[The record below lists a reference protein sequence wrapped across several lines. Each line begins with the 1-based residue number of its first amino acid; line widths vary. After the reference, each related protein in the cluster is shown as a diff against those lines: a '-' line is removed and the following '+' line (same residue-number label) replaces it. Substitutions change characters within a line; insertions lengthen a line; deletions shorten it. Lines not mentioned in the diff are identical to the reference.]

1 MIQYQKTLKKTA
13 EINGVGLHTG
23 QKVSMRLHPAPVNH
37 GYKFKRTDLEGSP
50 IIPAD
55 VDLVTDVSR
64 GTTIELNGASVST
77 VEHLLAAFVGLGIDN
92 VLIELDAPE
101 VPIMD
106 GSAAEFVKAI
116 KSAGVE
122 ELEEERNFFEIDS
135 NISYEEK
142 DRKVEILAVPSDTY
156 KVTVMIDYNSPVLG
170 NQHASIEDVK
180 EFEEQISSSRTF
192 CFLHELEQLVEHN
205 LIKGGDLNNAIVVVD
220 KVVTDEEL
228 DHLAGLFN
236 RPKVEVKQ
244 EGILNNVDLRYPNE
258 PARHKLL
265 DVLGD
270 LALIGRPL
278 KGKIT
283 ASRPG
288 HAANIAFAKKIKAL
302 IKDRKKKNEVPVYDP
317 SKAPLFDNVAIQK
330 ILPHKYPFLLVDK
343 IIELTKDSVTGIKN
357 VTVNEPFFQGHF
369 PGNPVMPGVLQLE
382 AFAQAGGILLLH
394 EVDEPANYDT
404 YFLMIDRV
412 KFKNVVRPGDT
423 LILKMKLLSPIR
435 RGICEMKGT
444 AYIGDKIASEAVLV
458 AKIIRK
464 EQV

>member
-1 MIQYQKTLKKTA
+1 MIQYQKSLK
-13 EINGVGLHTG
+13 EIVEIKGVGLHTG
-23 QKVSMRLHPAPVNH
+23 KEVSMRLHPAPANH
-37 GYKFKRTDLEGSP
+37 GYVFKRSDLEGSP
-50 IIPAD
+50 LIPAN
-55 VDLVTDVSR
+55 VDYVTDVSR
-64 GTTIELNGASVST
+64 GTTLEYKGASVST

-92 VLIELDAPE
+92 ALIELDAPE
-101 VPIMD
+101 IPIMD

-116 KSAGVE
+116 KDAGIE
-122 ELEEERNFFEIDS
+122 EFEEERNFFEIDS

-142 DRKVEILAVPSDTY
+142 DRKVEILAVPSDEY

-170 NQHASIEDVK
+170 NQHASIENVSQ
-180 EFEEQISSSRTF
+180 FEEQIASSRTF
-192 CFLHELEQLVEHN
+192 CFLHELELLLEHN

-220 KVVTDEEL
+220 KVVTDDEL
-228 DHLAGLFN
+228 THLADLFQ
-236 RPKVEVKQ
+236 RPKIEVKQ

-270 LALIGRPL
+270 LALVGQPI

-288 HAANIAFAKKIKAL
+288 HAANIAFAKQIKAL
-302 IKDRKKKNEVPVYDP
+302 IKERKKKNPAPKYDP
-317 SKAPLFDNVAIQK
+317 TQEPLFDNIAIQN

-343 IIELTKDSVTGIKN
+343 IIELTKDTVVGVKN

-382 AFAQAGGILLLH
+382 AFAQTGGILLLQ
-394 EVDEPANYDT
+394 EVDDPANYDT

-412 KFKNVVRPGDT
+412 KFKNLVRPGDT
-423 LILKMKLLSPIR
+423 LILKLQLLSPIR
-435 RGICEMKGT
+435 RGICEMQGT
-444 AYIGDKIASEAVLV
+444 AYVGDKVASEAKLV

-464 EQV
+464 EQA

>member
-1 MIQYQKTLKKTA
+1 MIEYQKSLAKIV
-13 EINGVGLHTG
+13 ELRGVGLHSG
-23 QKVSMRLHPAPVNH
+23 REVNIRLHPAPANH
-37 GYKFKRTDLEGSP
+37 GYVFKRVDLDGHP
-50 IIPAD
+50 LIPAD
-55 VDLVTDVSR
+55 VDFVTDVSR
-64 GTTIELNGASVST
+64 GTTLEYKGASVAT

-92 VLIELDAPE
+92 ALIELDGPE

-106 GSAAEFVKAI
+106 GSAAEFLLAI
-116 KSAGVE
+116 KKGGVE
-122 ELEEERNFFEIDS
+122 ELEDERNFFEIDE
-135 NISYEEK
+135 NVIYEEK
-142 DRKVEILAVPSDTY
+142 ERKVEILAVPSDEY
-156 KVTVMIDYNSPVLG
+156 KLTVMIDYDSPVLG
-170 NQHASIEDVK
+170 NQHASIENIS
-180 EFEEQISSSRTF
+180 EFEEHIAASRTF
-192 CFLHELEQLVEHN
+192 CFLHELELLLENN

-220 KVVTDEEL
+220 KVVTDKEL
-228 DHLAGLFN
+228 SRLATLFG
-236 RPKVEVKQ
+236 RPKIEVKQ
-244 EGILNNVDLRYPNE
+244 EGILNNVDLRFPNE

-270 LALIGRPL
+270 LALIGRPI

-302 IKDRKKKNEVPVYDP
+302 IKERRKKNPVPKYDP
-317 SKAPLFDNVAIQK
+317 SKEPIYDNIAIQK

-343 IIELTKDSVTGIKN
+343 IIELSKDTVVGIKN

-382 AFAQAGGILLLH
+382 AFAQTGGILLLQ
-394 EVDEPANYDT
+394 EVDDPANYDT

-423 LILKMKLLSPIR
+423 LILKLSLLSPIR
-435 RGICEMKGT
+435 RGICEMQGI
-444 AYIGDKIASEAVLV
+444 AYVGDKVASEAKLV